1 MSDNKRTSK
10 GEAAILSLDIFFAAF
25 ITAVFLGFLRYASF
39 YITAGGLFIAA
50 AYITCAVAFFVSRK
64 NWPKISIVASWLQI
78 ALTSTLC
85 VLTLFTARHVAV
97 TFGRI
102 GELSALIFII
112 VVLLLV
118 EIFALFPITKL
129 VFFHYKNP
137 KKVETAKIV

>member
-1 MSDNKRTSK
+1 MTSK
-10 GEAAILSLDIFFAAF
+10 GEIAILSLDIFFAVF
-25 ITAVFLGFLRYASF
+25 ITAAFLGFLRYASL
-39 YITAGGLFIAA
+39 YITASGLFIAA
-50 AYITCAVAFFVSRK
+50 AYITCAVTFFVSRK

-78 ALTSTLC
+78 ALTSILC
-85 VLTLFTARHVAV
+85 ILTLFTARHIAA

-129 VFFHYKNP
+129 VFFHYKKP
-137 KKVETAKIV
+137 EKG